1 MMIAE
6 LFIPGDVI
14 DNYGPAAIANFV
26 ADRRLNVE
34 FASWQESKG
43 NFVTNGA
50 SDPTVFRHSCHS
62 RETHSGSTADDFKNG
77 RNGVDPR
84 NCGYVGRQ
92 GRIEV

>member
-6 LFIPGDVI
+6 MFILSDVI
-14 DNYGPAAIANFV
+14 DNNGPAVITNLV

-34 FASWQESKG
+34 LASWQESKS

-50 SDPTVFRHSCHS
+50 SNPTLFRHSCHS
-62 RETHSGSTADDFKNG
+62 RKTHSGSAADDFQNG
-77 RNGVDPR
+77 RNGVDLR

-92 GRIEV
+92 GRVEV